1 MSYVQGL
8 YKKEVRKS
16 NELVENIE
24 VLQEE
29 IRKKEKILLNLNQ
42 EIEHIMKQSE
52 NFRKK
57 CVDLDN
63 EKTLIEKQL
72 EQTLSQNK
80 KVLFFIDFH

>member
-52 NFRKK
+52 NFSKK

-63 EKTLIEKQL
+63 
-72 EQTLSQNK
+72 
-80 KVLFFIDFH
+80 